1 MNIKT
6 LDEQVSVSEHIACET
21 MAPLAQNGVQVV
33 VCNCPEGESEMHPS
47 YEEMARAAQDAGLRF
62 IAIPFT
68 RGRMEREHC
77 EAFRDVLQGGEKI
90 HAFCRTGNRSSQV
103 WAGAKILM
111 GADKKQLHGQAQA
124 AGFDVSAAL
133 VSIDP

>member
-47 YEEMARAAQDAGLRF
+47 YEEMAQAAQDAGLRF

-124 AGFDVSAAL
+124 AGFDVRAAL